1 MSNAVNANDLL
12 ERSDYDWKENPE
24 LTEYALKDT
33 NVSLVYLKNYES
45 HEFLDTDEGLCEFV
59 LIHKRVKVFTDRGIE
74 SFNKLYLPVFED
86 KAFLIE
92 KARVI
97 NSKGEIIVLR
107 KDDIKEGV
115 DEDTERKF
123 RYFALEGI
131 DKGSEIEYIYM
142 FDRSPQYTGGLKDIQ
157 KKELQMSYDFEMITP
172 ERLGMSF
179 KLYNDDKEFQ
189 VDTSAIL
196 DLKGKSRWSVHY
208 DSLEGLPQERS
219 SAFEAELIHFAYK
232 LSANYSSNSTDLF
245 SYGELAKLIYKKFH
259 ENLDK
264 NNVKFAKKI
273 SKKIDFPDDADE
285 RTKIRAIEEYVKSNV
300 RIVEGNIPAEIGMEE
315 LWDAKIFPEDRAV
328 FLFSQLFDRFEID
341 YQIGL
346 TSNRFDFKFDT
357 DFELWR
363 YADKYVIYFPN
374 IDDYTTPNY
383 YDRLD
388 FLDSRFINNHGLF
401 VKRIELAGEKY
412 GVGDIKFIPKNDY
425 KDSGDTL
432 IVEVDFNDQGFVET
446 KYDVYHSISGYKAE
460 YIQPYYNE
468 IDDEEDKLDL
478 KESLLTF
485 LDDDGEVEEMQVE
498 NLGIEHYGLAPVI
511 SSGIL
516 KSDKFFEKARDNY
529 LFKVGELI
537 GPQAE
542 MYSTDDRKLPVEEY
556 FARHYDRTIKFTVP
570 EGYTAKNL
578 ENLNI
583 HEFYK
588 NEDGEL
594 IMEFKS
600 EFKREGDK
608 ITVRITEFYED
619 VVYPLAIFDEYQR
632 VINAAADFNKVVVIF
647 DKN

>member
-208 DSLEGLPQERS
+208 DSLEGLPQ
-219 SAFEAELIHFAYK
+219 
-232 LSANYSSNSTDLF
+232 
-245 SYGELAKLIYKKFH
+245 
-259 ENLDK
+259 
-264 NNVKFAKKI
+264 
-273 SKKIDFPDDADE
+273 
-285 RTKIRAIEEYVKSNV
+285 
-300 RIVEGNIPAEIGMEE
+300 
-315 LWDAKIFPEDRAV
+315 
-328 FLFSQLFDRFEID
+328 
-341 YQIGL
+341 
-346 TSNRFDFKFDT
+346 
-357 DFELWR
+357 
-363 YADKYVIYFPN
+363 
-374 IDDYTTPNY
+374 
-383 YDRLD
+383 
-388 FLDSRFINNHGLF
+388 
-401 VKRIELAGEKY
+401 
-412 GVGDIKFIPKNDY
+412 
-425 KDSGDTL
+425 
-432 IVEVDFNDQGFVET
+432 
-446 KYDVYHSISGYKAE
+446 
-460 YIQPYYNE
+460 
-468 IDDEEDKLDL
+468 
-478 KESLLTF
+478 
-485 LDDDGEVEEMQVE
+485 
-498 NLGIEHYGLAPVI
+498 
-511 SSGIL
+511 
-516 KSDKFFEKARDNY
+516 
-529 LFKVGELI
+529 
-537 GPQAE
+537 
-542 MYSTDDRKLPVEEY
+542 
-556 FARHYDRTIKFTVP
+556 
-570 EGYTAKNL
+570 
-578 ENLNI
+578 
-583 HEFYK
+583 
-588 NEDGEL
+588 
-594 IMEFKS
+594 
-600 EFKREGDK
+600 
-608 ITVRITEFYED
+608 
-619 VVYPLAIFDEYQR
+619 
-632 VINAAADFNKVVVIF
+632 
-647 DKN
+647 